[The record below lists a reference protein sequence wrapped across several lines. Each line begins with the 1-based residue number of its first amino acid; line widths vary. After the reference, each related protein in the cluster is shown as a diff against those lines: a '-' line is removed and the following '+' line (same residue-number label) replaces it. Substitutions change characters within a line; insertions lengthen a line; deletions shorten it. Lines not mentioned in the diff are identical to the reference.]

1 MKKCIA
7 VIANNKNYSE
17 FIAGKLELF
26 FSEEVIFHCY
36 GTNEIVAVDQLEEE
50 YVVLSA
56 FTIFQVAKKKV
67 KETAKLIIVDL
78 TLNKETLGLLYK
90 VPKNA
95 RALLV
100 NIDYR
105 NCMEAIT
112 MIYNLGYRHLEL
124 IPYYPGCEY
133 DESVQIAVTPGEVS
147 LVPEKIP
154 TVIDLGQRLLDVNSI
169 YRVAKAIGKENPFDS
184 EKARKERERM
194 AAFSPEMEQVLGE
207 NSNMA
212 VQMDTILKL
221 VKQGIIVTDTNG
233 KIYLA
238 NEMAGK
244 VLDNRAGIL
253 KGFNL
258 MDVLPEFGAAAQNL
272 LEGQVSDQLLR
283 INEKNVMVSVSKV
296 EDNGKAKGNV
306 FLLEYF
312 NEAEDRQHKFRK
324 KLMGSGH
331 TASYTFPQILGTSRV
346 IEDAK
351 EIAMRMAGSESSICL
366 FGESGT
372 GKELF
377 AQSIHNYSR
386 RRDYSFVAINCSA
399 LPENLLES
407 ELYGYE
413 EGAFSGAR
421 KGGKIGLFE
430 LAHKGTLFLDEIGEL
445 PMQMQA
451 KLLRV
456 IEEKK
461 ILKVG
466 GKDLI
471 NVDVRIV
478 CATNRDLQ
486 QMVEAGEFRRDLY
499 YRLCVLPIHIPP
511 LREREDD
518 LFLLMDTMK
527 DAIHAEFQLSVEAGQ
542 RLGNYSWPGNVRELK
557 NIVEYLANLG
567 KPVVEAG
574 DIPLAFEKPEPAAA
588 TEKEEIILQGAQESE
603 APPLQ
608 MFILS
613 TLQES
618 QKRQTHMGRQALAEA
633 ARRKGFFATEQ
644 EIRSGLRKLNEE
656 GLIISFKGRKGS
668 VLTEKGQRFLAEQA
682 K

>member
-1 MKKCIA
+1 MKKNIA
-7 VIANNKNYSE
+7 VIANNKSYSE
-17 FIAGKLELF
+17 FIAEKLKIF
-26 FSEEVIFHCY
+26 FDEFAAFHCY
-36 GTNEIVAVDQLEEE
+36 GTGEIVAMEQLEED

-56 FTIFQVAKKKV
+56 FTIFQIAKKKV
-67 KETAKLIIVDL
+67 KENAKLIIVDL
-78 TLNKETLGLLYK
+78 TLNKETLGRLYK
-90 VPKNA
+90 VPKNG

-133 DESVQIAVTPGEVS
+133 DETVQIAVTPGEAA
-147 LVPEKIP
+147 LVPEKVS

-169 YRVAKAIGKENPFDS
+169 FRVARAIEVENPFHS
-184 EKARKERERM
+184 EEAKAELDKM
-194 AAFSPEMEQVLGE
+194 VVFNPEMERVLGE
-207 NSNMA
+207 NSSLS
-212 VQMDTILKL
+212 VQMNTILKL
-221 VKQGIIVTDTNG
+221 VKQGIIVTDTSG

-238 NEMAGK
+238 NDMAGEM
-244 VLDNRAGIL
+244 LDNRGGIL

-258 MDVLPEFGAAAQNL
+258 MDVLPEYGAASQNL
-272 LEGQVSDQLLR
+272 LAGGVSDQLIR
-283 INEKNVMVSVSKV
+283 INGKNVMLSVSMV
-296 EDNGKAKGNV
+296 EDNGQPRGHV
-306 FLLEYF
+306 ILLEYF

-324 KLMGSGH
+324 KIMGSGH
-331 TASYTFPQILGTSRV
+331 TASYTFQQILGDSQILNDTK
-346 IEDAK
+346 D
-351 EIAMRMAGSESSICL
+351 IAMRMANSESSICL

-445 PMQMQA
+445 PVQMQA

-471 NVDVRIV
+471 DVDVRIV
-478 CATNRDLQ
+478 CATNRNLQ
-486 QMVEAGEFRRDLY
+486 QMVEAGEFRRDLF

-511 LREREDD
+511 LRKREGD
-518 LFLLMDTMK
+518 LFLLMETMK
-527 DAIHAEFQLSVEAGQ
+527 SAIGADFTLAASARE
-542 RLGNYSWPGNVRELK
+542 RLRRYSWPGNVRELK
-557 NIVEYLANLG
+557 NITEYLANLG
-567 KPVVEAG
+567 KAVIESE
-574 DIPLAFEKPEPAAA
+574 DIPLAFEK
-588 TEKEEIILQGAQESE
+588 E
-603 APPLQ
+603 APEVPLRTESLPLQTVETVSTSLQ
-608 MFILS
+608 MFVLS
-613 TLQES
+613 ALLEGERKQV
-618 QKRQTHMGRQALAEA
+618 HMGRQALTEA
-633 ARRKGFFATEQ
+633 AKEKGVFATEQ
-644 EIRSGLRKLNEE
+644 EIRSCLRKLNEA
-656 GLIISFKGRKGS
+656 GLILSFKGRKGS
-668 VLTEKGQRFLAEQA
+668 VLTEKGRYYMAEQGE
-682 K
+682 